1 MVKTLYFVVV
11 VAEREGFEPPLPLGT
26 LWYFVVL
33 CCIYVPFG
41 TYFHNL
47 CGILWYYVVFYN
59 GYDNGYNG
67 YFCG

>member
-26 LWYFVVL
+26 LWYFVVF
-33 CCIYVPFG
+33 CCICVPFG
-41 TYFHNL
+41 TYFYNL
-47 CGILWYYVVFYN
+47 CGIMWYSAVSYN

-67 YFCG
+67 YFFG